1 VQLEAATPRCDRETI
16 SIWFRREL
24 TGGEDKMKRVC
35 LIRLL
40 VWLAVFGLAM
50 PRTMAQ
56 ENKEKEQKARA
67 ATEAR
72 WSGVI
77 VRLNQ
82 DVSTVTVRKQHIE
95 KTIHF
100 DSATKWTKGTH
111 NIDMSQF
118 KEGDRVIC
126 LGKYDNKEFVA
137 SRIDLREPHM
147 LP

>member
-1 VQLEAATPRCDRETI
+1 
-16 SIWFRREL
+16 
-24 TGGEDKMKRVC
+24 MKRVD
-35 LIRLL
+35 LIGLL
-40 VWLAVFGLAM
+40 VWLAVLGLAV
-50 PRTMAQ
+50 PRTIAQ
-56 ENKEKEQKARA
+56 ENKEKPEKASM
-67 ATEAR
+67 ATPAR

>member
-1 VQLEAATPRCDRETI
+1 
-16 SIWFRREL
+16 
-24 TGGEDKMKRVC
+24 MKKVC
-35 LIRLL
+35 LVALL
-40 VWLAVFGLAM
+40 AQFIVLGLAA
-50 PRTMAQ
+50 PRTIAQ
-56 ENKEKEQKARA
+56 ENKEKEQKASRA
-67 ATEAR
+67 AEAR

-100 DSATKWTKGTH
+100 DSATKRTKGTH

>member
-1 VQLEAATPRCDRETI
+1 
-16 SIWFRREL
+16 
-24 TGGEDKMKRVC
+24 MKRVC
-35 LIRLL
+35 LVALL
-40 VWLAVFGLAM
+40 AQFAVLGLAP

-77 VRLNQ
+77 VRLNK
-82 DVSTVTVRKQHIE
+82 DTSTVTVRKQHIE
-95 KTIHF
+95 RTIHF
-100 DSATKWTKGTH
+100 GSGTKWTKGTH